1 MTGVRYS
8 VLPRLVQAA
17 SALLLE
23 RVSVTHRTHRPY
35 IPLFACINWRHSAVA
50 GLLSFFL
57 YVSDRDSIENML
69 EVILQEREVKK
80 TIAGQSIVIVN

>member
-1 MTGVRYS
+1 MILFNYKMI
-8 VLPRLVQAA
+8 QAA
-17 SALLLE
+17 PALLLE
-23 RVSVTHRTHRPY
+23 RVSVTHRTHRSY

-50 GLLSFFL
+50 GLLSFFF

-69 EVILQEREVKK
+69 EVILQEREAKK

>member
-1 MTGVRYS
+1 
-8 VLPRLVQAA
+8 
-17 SALLLE
+17 
-23 RVSVTHRTHRPY
+23 
-35 IPLFACINWRHSAVA
+35 
-50 GLLSFFL
+50 LLSFFL